1 MIPLIAEVRVKS
13 PRASFRIWA
22 PLFLIWLLLL
32 PLVLVLAPFALL
44 VMALLGRNPVRVSTA
59 AIMIL
64 HALSGVLV
72 EVESPAA
79 QVLVRIQ

>member
-1 MIPLIAEVRVKS
+1 MIPLVAEVRVRS
-13 PRASFRIWA
+13 PKVSFRLWA

-44 VMALLGRNPVRVSTA
+44 AMAVLGRNSVRVSTS
-59 AIMIL
+59 AIAIL

-79 QVLVRIQ
+79 QVLVRIR